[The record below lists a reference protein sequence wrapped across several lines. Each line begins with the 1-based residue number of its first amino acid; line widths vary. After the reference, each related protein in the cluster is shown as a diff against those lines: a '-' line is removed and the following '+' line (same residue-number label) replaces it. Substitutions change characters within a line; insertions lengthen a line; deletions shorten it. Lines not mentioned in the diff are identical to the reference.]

1 MLFFLLLTIRF
12 IYFCIDLFLSREW
25 LAELHVEVPEVVA
38 LPLID
43 EEAGSLVDLLQEVNL
58 VADVHL
64 DDLDVRAT
72 VFRLQVLLQL

>member
-1 MLFFLLLTIRF
+1 M
-12 IYFCIDLFLSREW
+12 
-25 LAELHVEVPEVVA
+25 VA